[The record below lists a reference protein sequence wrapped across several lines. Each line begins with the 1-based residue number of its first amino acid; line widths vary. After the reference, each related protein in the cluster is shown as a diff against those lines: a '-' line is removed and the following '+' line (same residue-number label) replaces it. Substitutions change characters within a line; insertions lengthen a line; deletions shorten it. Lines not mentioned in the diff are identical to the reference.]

1 MRRVQGPLGTVLL
14 ALSVAACAGNPGP
27 ARPDT
32 AAPHPVTRT
41 TDTRTVVH
49 LLNRMTFGPRPGDIE
64 RVLAIG
70 VSAYIDEQL
79 HPERIP
85 DEVVQP
91 RLAALSPLTISA
103 RAYALDFYA
112 PMVAARQ
119 QYASSQR
126 SPSASTKISV
136 LRGHLLPIAAV
147 TLPGGDR
154 PVSLL
159 QQAPVTTE
167 EVVSQRKNQDV
178 FDALQAQKLLRAVY
192 GARQLEEVLT
202 DFWFN
207 HFNVDARKIED
218 RPVIME
224 YERDVI
230 RPHVL
235 GKFRDLL
242 GATAKSPAMLFYLDN
257 WLSAAPPPV
266 PQRRPAGPS
275 SPSRPGPRPPA
286 PRPAPAGRG
295 LNENY
300 GRELMELHTLGVD
313 GGYTQRD
320 VVDVARSFTGWTLG
334 DPHAGT
340 GFVFNDKMH
349 DHGAKRVLGRA
360 IKAGRGIQDGEQ
372 VLDLLA
378 RHPATAHFISTKLVR
393 HFVGDDPPRALVERA
408 AKVFSRTDG
417 DLREVMR
424 TILTSR
430 EFSADAAFRAKVKT
444 PFEYV
449 ASALRATNASIT
461 NARSF
466 VNTIAAMGEP
476 LYQCQPPTGYSDRA
490 SAWMNT
496 GTLVSRLNF
505 ALGLAANGLNAAKV
519 DLPGSEGE
527 VNRFAASVLA
537 DDVSPTTRNA
547 IAPSKTPFA
556 VRTGLLLGSPEFQRR

>member
-1 MRRVQGPLGTVLL
+1 MVESGPTIMCRVYGAVLL
-14 ALSVAACAGNPGP
+14 ALSVAACAGNPRP
-27 ARPDT
+27 ARPDATVPRPGT
-32 AAPHPVTRT
+32 AT

-49 LLNRMTFGPRPGDIE
+49 VLSRTTFGPRPDDVD

-79 HPERIP
+79 HPERIS
-85 DEVVQP
+85 DEIVQP
-91 RLAALSPLTISA
+91 RLAALTPLTISA
-103 RAYALDFYA
+103 RAYARDFYL

-119 QYASSQR
+119 QFASTQR
-126 SPSASTKISV
+126 PASASTKSAV

-147 TLPGGDR
+147 TLPGGDK

-159 QQAPVTTE
+159 QQAAVTTE

-218 RPVIME
+218 RPVLME

-257 WLSAAPPPV
+257 WLSAAPPAV
-266 PQRRPAGPS
+266 PQRRPGGPS
-275 SPSRPGPRPPA
+275 RQLA
-286 PRPAPAGRG
+286 PKPAPAGRG

-349 DHGAKRVLGRA
+349 DHGAKRVLGHT
-360 IKAGRGIQDGEQ
+360 IKAGRGVQDGEQ

-378 RHPATAHFISTKLVR
+378 RHPATAHFVATKLVR
-393 HFVGDDPPRALVERA
+393 HFVGDDPPRALVEHA

-424 TILTSR
+424 AILTSR
-430 EFSADAAFRAKVKT
+430 EFYAETTFRAKVKT

-505 ALGLAANGLNAAKV
+505 ALGLSANGLNAARV
-519 DLPGSEGE
+519 EVAGTEDE
-527 VNRFAASVLA
+527 VNRFAALVLA
-537 DDVSPTTRNA
+537 GQISPTTLDA
-547 IAPSKTPFA
+547 VAPGKASFA

>member
-1 MRRVQGPLGTVLL
+1 MSRPCGLVLL
-14 ALSVAACAGNPGP
+14 ALGVAGCAANPGP
-27 ARPDT
+27 AGPDT
-32 AAPHPVTRT
+32 RAPRPEMRT

-49 LLNRMTFGPRPGDIE
+49 VLSRTTFGPRPGDIE
-64 RVLAIG
+64 RVMAIG
-70 VSAYIDEQL
+70 VSAYLDEQL
-79 HPERIP
+79 HPERIS
-85 DEVVQP
+85 DESVQP
-91 RLAALSPLTISA
+91 RLAALTPLTISA
-103 RAYALDFYA
+103 RAYATDFYA

-119 QYASSQR
+119 QFASTQK
-126 SPSASTKISV
+126 PASASTKSAV

-147 TLPGGDR
+147 TLPGGDK

-159 QQAPVTTE
+159 QQAAVTTE

-218 RPVIME
+218 RPVIVE

-235 GKFRDLL
+235 GRFRDLL

-257 WLSAAPPPV
+257 WLSAAPPAP
-266 PQRRPAGPS
+266 PQRRPGG
-275 SPSRPGPRPPA
+275 PSRPSPPK
-286 PRPAPAGRG
+286 PAPAGRG

-320 VVDVARSFTGWTLG
+320 VVEVARSFTGWTLG

-349 DHGAKRVLGRA
+349 DHGAKRVLGHT
-360 IKAGRGIQDGEQ
+360 IKPGRGIEDGEQ

-378 RHPATAHFISTKLVR
+378 RHPATAHFIATKLVR
-393 HFVGDDPPRALVERA
+393 HFVGDDPPAALVERV

-424 TILTSR
+424 AILTSR
-430 EFSADAAFRAKVKT
+430 EFYAEAAFRAKVKT

-461 NARSF
+461 NARGF

-476 LYQCQPPTGYSDRA
+476 LYQCQPPTGYGDRA

-519 DLPGSEGE
+519 DVAGTEDE
-527 VNRFAASVLA
+527 VNQFAASVLA
-537 DDVSPTTRNA
+537 GEISPTTRSA
-547 IAPSKTPFA
+547 IAPSKATFA

>member
-1 MRRVQGPLGTVLL
+1 MSRIHGALLL
-14 ALSVAACAGNPGP
+14 AFTVSGCAGNPRP
-27 ARPDT
+27 AKLDQ
-32 AAPHPVTRT
+32 PVQQADART
-41 TDTRTVVH
+41 IVHVLSRT
-49 LLNRMTFGPRPGDIE
+49 TFGPGPGDVE
-64 RVLAIG
+64 RVQAIG
-70 VSAYIDEQL
+70 VAAYLDRQL
-79 HPERIP
+79 HPERIS
-85 DEVVQP
+85 DEAVQS
-91 RLAALSPLTISA
+91 RLAALTPLTISA
-103 RAYALDFYA
+103 RSYARDFYA

-119 QYASSQR
+119 QFANTQKP
-126 SPSASTKISV
+126 PSASTRSGV
-136 LRGHLLPIAAV
+136 LRGRLLPVAAL
-147 TLPGGDR
+147 TLPGGDK

-159 QQAPVTTE
+159 QQPAVTIE
-167 EVVSQRKNQDV
+167 EVVSQRKNQEV

-207 HFNVDARKIED
+207 HFNVDARKVED
-218 RPVIME
+218 RPLIVE
-224 YERDVI
+224 YERDAI

-235 GKFRDLL
+235 GRFRDLL

-257 WLSAAPPPV
+257 WLSAAPPAP
-266 PQRRPAGPS
+266 PQRRPGGPS
-275 SPSRPGPRPPA
+275 RPPA
-286 PRPAPAGRG
+286 PKPAPAGRG

-320 VVDVARSFTGWTLG
+320 VVDVARSFTGWTLR
-334 DPHAGT
+334 DPHDGT

-349 DHGAKRVLGRA
+349 DHGAKRVLGHT

-378 RHPATAHFISTKLVR
+378 RHPATAHFIATKLVR
-393 HFVGDDPPRALVERA
+393 HFVDDDPPPQLVERA

-430 EFSADAAFRAKVKT
+430 EFYAAATFRAKVKT

-461 NARSF
+461 NPRSF
-466 VNTIAAMGEP
+466 INTIAAMGEP

-505 ALGLAANGLNAAKV
+505 ALGLAANGINAAKV
-519 DLPGSEGE
+519 DVASTDDG

-537 DDVSPTTRNA
+537 DDVSATTLNA
-547 IAPSKTPFA
+547 IAPSKAPFA

>member
-1 MRRVQGPLGTVLL
+1 MSRLCGLVLL
-14 ALSVAACAGNPGP
+14 ALGVAGCAGNPRP
-27 ARPDT
+27 ENPDTRAPRPDS
-32 AAPHPVTRT
+32 RT
-41 TDTRTVVH
+41 PDTRTVVH
-49 LLNRMTFGPRPGDIE
+49 VLSRTTFGPRPGDIE
-64 RVLAIG
+64 RVMAIG

-79 HPERIP
+79 HPERIS

-91 RLAALSPLTISA
+91 RLAALTPLTISA
-103 RAYALDFYA
+103 RAYARDFYA

-119 QYASSQR
+119 QFASTQR
-126 SPSASTKISV
+126 PASASTRSTI

-147 TLPGGDR
+147 TLPGGDK

-159 QQAPVTTE
+159 QQPAVTTE

-218 RPVIME
+218 RPVIVE
-224 YERDVI
+224 YERDAI

-257 WLSAAPPPV
+257 WLSAAPPAP
-266 PQRRPAGPS
+266 PQRRPGGPY
-275 SPSRPGPRPPA
+275 RPPA
-286 PRPAPAGRG
+286 PKPAPAGRG

-349 DHGAKRVLGRA
+349 DHGAKRVLGHT

-378 RHPATAHFISTKLVR
+378 RHPATAHFIATKLVR
-393 HFVGDDPPRALVERA
+393 HFVGDDPPGALVEHA

-424 TILTSR
+424 AILTSR
-430 EFSADAAFRAKVKT
+430 EFYAEAAFRAKVKT

-461 NARSF
+461 NARGF

-476 LYQCQPPTGYSDRA
+476 LYQCQPPTGYGDQA
-490 SAWMNT
+490 SAWIST
-496 GTLVSRLNF
+496 GALVSRLNF

-519 DLPGSEGE
+519 DVAGTEDE

-537 DDVSPTTRNA
+537 DEISPTTRNA
-547 IAPSKTPFA
+547 IAPSKATFA

>member
-1 MRRVQGPLGTVLL
+1 VVAVALG
-14 ALSVAACAGNPGP
+14 AAACAGNPRP
-27 ARPDT
+27 ARLDATTPPADT
-32 AAPHPVTRT
+32 KTI
-41 TDTRTVVH
+41 VH
-49 LLNRMTFGPRPGDIE
+49 LLSRTTFGPRPGDIE
-64 RVLAIG
+64 RVQAIG
-70 VSAYIDEQL
+70 VGAYLDEQL
-79 HPERIP
+79 HPERIS
-85 DEVVQP
+85 DQGVQP
-91 RLAALSPLTISA
+91 RLAALTPLTISA
-103 RAYALDFYA
+103 RIYARDFYA
-112 PMVAARQ
+112 PMIAARQ
-119 QYASSQR
+119 QF
-126 SPSASTKISV
+126 ASTQKPPGASAKLAV
-136 LRGHLLPIAAV
+136 LRGRLLPIAAL

-154 PVSLL
+154 PVSLV
-159 QQAPVTTE
+159 QQAAVTTE
-167 EVVSQRKNQDV
+167 EAVSQRKNQEV

-218 RPVIME
+218 RPVMIE

-235 GKFRDLL
+235 GRFRDLL

-257 WLSAAPPPV
+257 WMSAAPPVP
-266 PQRRPAGPS
+266 PQRRPGGPS
-275 SPSRPGPRPPA
+275 RPPA
-286 PRPAPAGRG
+286 PKPAPTGRG

-349 DHGAKRVLGRA
+349 DHGVKRVLGHT
-360 IKAGRGIQDGEQ
+360 IKAGRGIADGEQ

-378 RHPATAHFISTKLVR
+378 RHPATAHFIATKLAR
-393 HFVGDDPPRALVERA
+393 HFVGDDPPPALVDRA

-430 EFSADAAFRAKVKT
+430 EFHEEAAFRAKVKT

-449 ASALRATNASIT
+449 ASVLRATNASIT

-496 GTLVSRLNF
+496 GTLLSRLNF
-505 ALGLAANGLNAAKV
+505 ALGLAANGMNAAKV
-519 DLPGSEGE
+519 DVAATDDAL
-527 VNRFAASVLA
+527 NRLATSMLA
-537 DDVSPTTRNA
+537 DEVSPTTRNA
-547 IAPSKTPFA
+547 IGPSKAPFA